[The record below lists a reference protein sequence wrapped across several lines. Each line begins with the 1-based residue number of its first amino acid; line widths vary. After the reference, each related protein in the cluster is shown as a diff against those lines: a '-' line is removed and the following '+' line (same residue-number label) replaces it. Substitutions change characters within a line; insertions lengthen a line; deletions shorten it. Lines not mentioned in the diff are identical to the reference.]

1 MPSQNAIKL
10 NFLEEWKIKG
20 PESIHILKPKNIKD
34 VNQNY
39 IILLGDNHSVPVQ
52 PETQGP
58 DMDKFLFKLNE
69 LANIIRCDF
78 YVEDWKVKQNKSIAM
93 YNEKD
98 KKAFI
103 DITSNFDSSLQK
115 YAIAEPLTESDMKYI
130 KYTQY
135 KKFSDMQLLK
145 SSNSSCFFKFDA
157 CRYKNLKWHYGD
169 LRQRL
174 DNLNGY
180 DHCNLNYFLDVLNP
194 FIDNLQNKS
203 ITTKIMNELIENIDD
218 SGEDVLQLF
227 ITDIKS
233 IINDRSKF
241 ITIILSDEVI
251 QKQFNK
257 MNPTTKMLFSET
269 NMLNFLN
276 LYENYYDKKYDS
288 TDIYETYNNIADLIL
303 EYKSASRERKEKI
316 VEYLNSIYLNTEQI
330 GDFYGVIGMGS
341 LFVLDIYFLMRIFK
355 QDPNINNKIVVGYF
369 GADHC
374 DFTSDFLVNILKTH
388 TLVYQDDASKA
399 VPPRNYI
406 QIDKNMFLPSHM
418 LPAHIKKTIKKL
430 RQSSSRNSRVTKL
443 RRRSLRSRLSNKT
456 RSTRKMRFS
465 I

>member
-1 MPSQNAIKL
+1 MPSL
-10 NFLEEWKIKG
+10 NTSELKFLEWKIKG
-20 PESIHILKPKNIKD
+20 PETIHILKPKNIKD

-58 DMDKFLFKLNE
+58 DMDKFLFELNK

-78 YVEDWKVKQNKSIAM
+78 YVEDWKVKQNKSIAR
-93 YNEKD
+93 YNEKE
-98 KKAFI
+98 KKTFM
-103 DITSNFDSSLQK
+103 DITSNIDSVLQK

-130 KYTQY
+130 KYIGY

-145 SSNSSCFFKFDA
+145 SSNSSCFFKFDT

-174 DNLNGY
+174 ANYSGY

-194 FIDNLQNKS
+194 IIDNLKEKS
-203 ITTKIMNELIENIDD
+203 ITTKIMDKLIEAIDE

-227 ITDIKS
+227 ITDIKC
-233 IINDRSKF
+233 IINDRSSF
-241 ITIILSDEVI
+241 IAAILSDEVI
-251 QKQFNK
+251 QKQLRK
-257 MNPTTKMLFSET
+257 MNPVTKMLFSET
-269 NMLNFLN
+269 NIFKFLN
-276 LYENYYDKKYDS
+276 LYETYYDNKYDS
-288 TDIYETYNNIADLIL
+288 TYIYETYNNIADLIL

-316 VEYLNSIYLNTEQI
+316 VEYLNSIQLNTEQI

-355 QDPNINNKIVVGYF
+355 QDPIVNNKIVVGYF
-369 GADHC
+369 GSNHC

-388 TLVYQDDASKA
+388 TLDYKDNAFNA
-399 VPPRNYI
+399 VPQRNYI
-406 QIDKNMFLPSHM
+406 TIAKNIFLPGRM
-418 LPAHIKKTIKKL
+418 LPGHIKKSTKTP
-430 RQSSSRNSRVTKL
+430 RQSSLRNFRVTKL
-443 RRRSLRSRLSNKT
+443 RKRSLRPSLSKT
-456 RSTRKMRFS
+456 KRSTR
-465 I
+465 

>member
-1 MPSQNAIKL
+1 MSSQNTIKL
-10 NFLEEWKIKG
+10 NFLDWKIKG
-20 PESIHILKPKNIKD
+20 PETIHILKPKNIKD

-39 IILLGDNHSVPVQ
+39 IILLGDNHGIPVQ
-52 PETQGP
+52 PNTQGP
-58 DMDKFLFKLNE
+58 DMDKFLFELNK

-78 YVEDWKVKQNKSIAM
+78 YLEDWNVKQNKLFAT
-93 YNEKD
+93 YKERD

-103 DITSNFDSSLQK
+103 ERVSKYESTLQK
-115 YAIAEPLTESDMKYI
+115 YAIADPLTETDIKYI
-130 KYTQY
+130 RFHNY
-135 KKFSDMQLLK
+135 KNFSDMQLLK
-145 SSNSSCFFKFDA
+145 SSNSSCFFKIDP

-174 DNLNGY
+174 DSDNGY

-194 FIDNLQNKS
+194 FIDNLKKKS
-203 ITTKIMNELIENIDD
+203 ITTEIINELIENIDD
-218 SGEDVLQLF
+218 SGKDVLQLF

-233 IINDRSKF
+233 IINDRLKF

-288 TDIYETYNNIADLIL
+288 IDIYETYNHIADLIL

-316 VEYLNSIYLNTEQI
+316 VEYLNSIHLNTEQI
-330 GDFYGVIGMGS
+330 GDFYGVIAIGS
-341 LFVLDIYFLMRIFK
+341 VFVLDTYFLMRIFK
-355 QDPNINNKIVVGYF
+355 QDPIVNNKIVVGYF

-406 QIDKNMFLPSHM
+406 TIAKNIFLPGHM
-418 LPAHIKKTIKKL
+418 LPAHIKKSTKKP
-430 RQSSSRNSRVTKL
+430 RQRSSRNSRVKKL
-443 RRRSLRSRLSNKT
+443 QNRSFRSRLSNTT